1 MLESARRG
9 KGRAGKKD
17 LINYLSGKRLTR
29 SQAIKA
35 HCFDCDGMGETG
47 KCDIDTCSLFPYSQF
62 KGKRGKNS

>member
-9 KGRAGKKD
+9 KSRAGKNA
-17 LINYLSGKRLTR
+17 LIKYLTGKRLTR

-47 KCDIDTCSLFPYSQF
+47 KCDIAECSLFPYSSY
-62 KGKRGKNS
+62 KEKK